1 MVLYRKKPLLVD
13 AIHWTGENAQD
24 VLNFLEGLPHIA
36 YRHTRD
42 LMALTIYTTE
52 GNRRVDVGDFIVK
65 DVDNKLYSY
74 NSKIFARDYEIAVE
88 EKD

>member
-13 AIHWTGENAQD
+13 AIHWTGENAQE
-24 VLNFLEGLPHIA
+24 VLTFLEGLPHIA
-36 YRHTRD
+36 YRHTRN

-52 GNRRVDVGDFIVK
+52 GNRRVDVGDFIIK

>member
-13 AIHWTGENAQD
+13 AIHWTGENSQD

-52 GNRRVDVGDFIVK
+52 GTRRVDVGDFIIK
-65 DVDNKLYSY
+65 DVNDELYSY

>member
-52 GNRRVDVGDFIVK
+52 GTRRVDVGDFIVK
-65 DVDNKLYSY
+65 DVNDELYSY

>member
-13 AIHWTGENAQD
+13 AIQWTGENAQD

-42 LMALTIYTTE
+42 IMALTIYTTE
-52 GNRRVDVGDFIVK
+52 GTRRVDIGDFIIK
-65 DVDNKLYSY
+65 DVDNEPYSY

>member
-13 AIHWTGENAQD
+13 AIHWTGENAQE

-42 LMALTIYTTE
+42 LMALTIYTSE
-52 GNRRVDVGDFIVK
+52 GTRRVDVGDFIIK
-65 DVDNKLYSY
+65 DVNDELYSY
-74 NSKIFARDYEIAVE
+74 NSRIFTRDYEIAVE

>member
-52 GNRRVDVGDFIVK
+52 GTRRVDVGDFIVK
-65 DVDNKLYSY
+65 DVNDELYSY
-74 NSKIFARDYEIAVE
+74 KSKIFARDYEIAVE
-88 EKD
+88 EED

>member
-13 AIHWTGENAQD
+13 AIHWTGENAQE
-24 VLNFLEGLPHIA
+24 VLTILEGLPHIA
-36 YRHTRD
+36 YRHTRN

-52 GNRRVDVGDFIVK
+52 GNRRVDVGDFIIK